1 MKKITVLLLCA
12 LMLVSLVACGGES
25 DAGNAAS
32 GNVVSDNT
40 VTLDVTAAY
49 EKLTQA
55 ATLPE
60 MLELDAG
67 MMLDYCGIKE
77 ADVTAAKVLICA
89 DSLRTDEIWLI
100 QAKDAAAADTIVK
113 LAEKRLE
120 KKGEE
125 SITYSPEQYAVVEK
139 AELLRQGN
147 FVALIVSPDVA
158 TLADAFRQYAGL

>member
-12 LMLVSLVACGGES
+12 VLLISLAACGGGS
-25 DAGNAAS
+25 DTN
-32 GNVVSDNT
+32 
-40 VTLDVTAAY
+40 VTLDVNEAY
-49 EKLTQA
+49 TRLTQA

-67 MMLDYCGIKE
+67 LMLDYCGIKE

-89 DSLRTDEIWLI
+89 DSLRTDEIWLV
-100 QAKDAAAADTIVK
+100 QAKDAAAADAIVK
-113 LAEKRLE
+113 LAEKRLT

-158 TLADAFRQYAGL
+158 PLADAFRQYAGL

>member
-12 LMLVSLVACGGES
+12 VMLVSLAACGGA
-25 DAGNAAS
+25 DT
-32 GNVVSDNT
+32 T
-40 VTLDVTAAY
+40 VALDVNEAY
-49 EKLTQA
+49 NKLTQA
-55 ATLPE
+55 ATVPE

-67 MMLDYCGIKE
+67 LMLDYCGIKE

-100 QAKDAAAADTIVK
+100 QAKDAAAADTIEK
-113 LAEKRLE
+113 LAEKRLT

-139 AELLRQGN
+139 AQLLRQGN
-147 FVALIVSPDVA
+147 FVALIVSPDVDPMA
-158 TLADAFRQYAGL
+158 AAVRQYAGL

>member
-1 MKKITVLLLCA
+1 MFPT
-12 LMLVSLVACGGES
+12 
-25 DAGNAAS
+25 D
-32 GNVVSDNT
+32 T
-40 VTLDVTAAY
+40 
-49 EKLTQA
+49 
-55 ATLPE
+55 TLPE

-67 MMLDYCGIKE
+67 LMLDYCGIKE

-113 LAEKRLE
+113 LAEKRLT
-120 KKGEE
+120 KKGEA

-158 TLADAFRQYAGL
+158 PMADAFRQYAGL

>member
-1 MKKITVLLLCA
+1 MKKLTILFLCVV
-12 LMLVSLVACGGES
+12 MLVSLAACGGGES
-25 DAGNAAS
+25 GT
-32 GNVVSDNT
+32 T
-40 VTLDVTAAY
+40 VTLNVNEAY
-49 EKLTQA
+49 TKLTQA

-67 MMLDYCGIKE
+67 LMLDYCGIKE
-77 ADVTAAKVLICA
+77 ADVSAAKVLICA

-113 LAEKRLE
+113 LAEKRLT

-158 TLADAFRQYAGL
+158 PLADAFRQFAGL

>member
-1 MKKITVLLLCA
+1 MKKTIAFLLCA
-12 LMLVSLVACGGES
+12 LMLVSLAACGGES
-25 DAGNAAS
+25 G
-32 GNVVSDNT
+32 NT
-40 VTLDVTAAY
+40 VSLDVTAAY

-67 MMLDYCGIKE
+67 LMLDYCGIKE

-89 DSLRTDEIWLI
+89 DSLRTDEIWLV
-100 QAKDAAAADTIVK
+100 QAKDAAAADTIAK
-113 LAEKRLE
+113 LAEKRLT

-158 TLADAFRQYAGL
+158 PLAEAFRQYAGL

>member
-1 MKKITVLLLCA
+1 MKKITVLLLSV
-12 LMLVSLVACGGES
+12 LMLVSLAACGGES
-25 DAGNAAS
+25 GSGNAAS
-32 GNVVSDNT
+32 
-40 VTLDVTAAY
+40 LDVTAAY

-60 MLELDAG
+60 MLELDASL
-67 MMLDYCGIKE
+67 MLDYCGIKE

-113 LAEKRLE
+113 LAEKRLT

-158 TLADAFRQYAGL
+158 PMADAFRQYAGL

>member
-1 MKKITVLLLCA
+1 MKKITALLLCV
-12 LMLVSLVACGGES
+12 LMVASLAACGGETES
-25 DAGNAAS
+25 GNANSGGETAS
-32 GNVVSDNT
+32 
-40 VTLDVTAAY
+40 LDVNAAY
-49 EKLTQA
+49 EKLSQA

-67 MMLDYCGIKE
+67 QMLDLCGIKE
-77 ADVTAAKVLICA
+77 ADVTAAKVVICA

-100 QAKDAAAADTIVK
+100 QAKDAAAADAVVK

-120 KKGEE
+120 AKGEE

-158 TLADAFRQYAGL
+158 PMTEAFNQYAGL

>member
-1 MKKITVLLLCA
+1 MKKITVLLLSV
-12 LMLVSLVACGGES
+12 LMLVSLAACGGES
-25 DAGNAAS
+25 GSGNAAS
-32 GNVVSDNT
+32 
-40 VTLDVTAAY
+40 LDVTAAY

-67 MMLDYCGIKE
+67 LMLDYCGIKE

-113 LAEKRLE
+113 LAEKRLT

-158 TLADAFRQYAGL
+158 PMADAFRQYAGL

>member
-12 LMLVSLVACGGES
+12 LMLVSLAACGGS
-25 DAGNAAS
+25 GDAAS
-32 GNVVSDNT
+32 
-40 VTLDVTAAY
+40 LDVNEAY
-49 EKLTQA
+49 AKLTQA
-55 ATLPE
+55 AALPE

-67 MMLDYCGIKE
+67 LMLDYCGIKE

-89 DSLRTDEIWLI
+89 DSLRTDEIWLV
-100 QAKDAAAADTIVK
+100 QAKDAAAADNIEK
-113 LAEKRLE
+113 LAEKRLT

-158 TLADAFRQYAGL
+158 PMADAFRQYAGL

>member
-1 MKKITVLLLCA
+1 MKKFTLLLLCVV
-12 LMLVSLVACGGES
+12 MLVSLAACGGES
-25 DAGNAAS
+25 GSGNAAS
-32 GNVVSDNT
+32 
-40 VTLDVTAAY
+40 LDVTAAY

-67 MMLDYCGIKE
+67 LMLDYCGIKE

-89 DSLRTDEIWLI
+89 DSLRTDEIWLV
-100 QAKDAAAADTIVK
+100 QAKDAAAADTITK
-113 LAEKRLE
+113 LAEKRLT

-158 TLADAFRQYAGL
+158 PLADAFRQYAGL